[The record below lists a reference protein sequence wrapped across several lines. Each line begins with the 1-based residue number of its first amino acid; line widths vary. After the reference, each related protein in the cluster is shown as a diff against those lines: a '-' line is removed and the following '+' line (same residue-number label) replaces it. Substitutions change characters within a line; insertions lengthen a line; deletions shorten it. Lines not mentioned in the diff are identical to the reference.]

1 MENSTQITYFTLTAY
16 AEMEDV
22 KYLYF
27 IIVILLFL
35 IIIFCNVG
43 LITVICVERSLHEPM
58 YYFLCSLAV
67 NGVCGSIG
75 LFPAVLVNVLSK
87 THEISRVCCFVQIFI
102 LHTYGCCEFSNLAVM
117 GYDRYV
123 SICHPLQY
131 HSIMSPI
138 RVCLLIALTW
148 MFAICTFSIT
158 IQLTIRMQLCG
169 RIIKKIYCANY
180 SVVKLA
186 CENTTTFNI
195 YGLVGTAFSTF
206 PQLLLIVYSYVKI
219 LRVCV
224 KSSKESQVK
233 ALNTC
238 MSHIITLVIF
248 SFGGFYEL
256 IQNRFDMSAVPNIL
270 QIMLSVYFLIFPPL
284 FNPIIYGVRT
294 KAIK

>member
-1 MENSTQITYFTLTAY
+1 
-16 AEMEDV
+16 

-27 IIVILLFL
+27 MIVFLLFL
-35 IIIFCNVG
+35 IIIFFNVV

-58 YYFLCSLAV
+58 YYFLCSLAA
-67 NGVCGSIG
+67 NGVYGSIG
-75 LFPAVLVNVLSK
+75 LFPAVLVNVLSD
-87 THEISRVCCFVQIFI
+87 THEISRGCCFVQIFI
-102 LHTYGCCEFSNLAVM
+102 LHSYGCCEFSNLAVM

-169 RIIKKIYCANY
+169 RIIEKIYCANY

-186 CENTTTFNI
+186 CGNTTTFNI
-195 YGLVGTAFSTF
+195 YASLSIVYTTF

-219 LRVCV
+219 LRVCL

-238 MSHIITLVIF
+238 TSHIITLVIF
-248 SFGGFYEL
+248 SFGGFFEL
-256 IQNRFDMSAVPNIL
+256 IQNRFDMSSVPSVIQIL
-270 QIMLSVYFLIFPPL
+270 LSMYFLILPPL
-284 FNPIIYGVRT
+284 LNPVIYGMRT
-294 KAIK
+294 KAIKTGIQRMFLENTKTSQNV